1 MKRVLCVWLPNFPIQ
16 RLLCEQPELKLA
28 ACVLYAESGNR
39 AQVVMASSEAKRS
52 GIRSGMS
59 LAEAQALSESA
70 AFLLHDPESD
80 TLALQALACLC
91 YRYSPVVGLEH
102 SDAHGATTRCLLLDI
117 AGCAHLFGNELGLA
131 RQLIAELAER
141 GYFAHV
147 AVAGTIGS
155 AWGIACYGHR
165 IGPDRDLR
173 SLPVE
178 ALRVPD
184 KLVNRL
190 HEFDLRMVGQLR
202 ALPRDSLPSRFGTVL
217 TERMDQ
223 MFGLLEELLV
233 PMPHSKPVSAEWE
246 TDEPICHPRAI
257 RYVCE
262 DLLTKI
268 LGVLDPRC
276 QGLLQLTLILESDT
290 SDSVSFEMGLT
301 QPTNSVRHVMNLLD
315 LKLETQS
322 LPEWL
327 TAIRMEATV
336 IASMRIR
343 QQQLFDHDKPD
354 HTDIRRLIDRLIA
367 RLGRHAV
374 VRPKL
379 LPEVVPE
386 QTVAY
391 EPLADSASGP
401 RPTDSETVLTRPLE
415 LFPRPERTR
424 VMSVIPDGP
433 PVRFHWNQQDHQIVS
448 ATEPER
454 IATAWWQ
461 DEGSIHRDY
470 YQVETQNGGQFW
482 IYRNGDG
489 HWFLHGLF
497 N

>member
-1 MKRVLCVWLPNFPIQ
+1 MKRVLCVWLPNFPLQ
-16 RLLCEQPELKLA
+16 RLLCERPELKLA
-28 ACVLYAESGNR
+28 ACVLYTESGNR
-39 AQVVMASSEAKRS
+39 AQVVMASREAKCS
-52 GIRSGMS
+52 GIRAGMS

-70 AFLLHDPESD
+70 VFLLHHPESD
-80 TLALQALACLC
+80 ALALQTLACLC
-91 YRYSPVVGLEH
+91 CRYSPVVGLEQ
-102 SDAHGATTRCLLLDI
+102 SDAPGATTRCLVLDI
-117 AGCAHLFGNELGLA
+117 AGCAHLFGSEAGLA
-131 RQLIAELAER
+131 RQLIADLAEQS
-141 GYFAHV
+141 YFAHV
-147 AVAGTIGS
+147 AIANTIGS
-155 AWGIACYGHR
+155 AWGIARYGHR
-165 IGPDRDLR
+165 IGPDRRLR

-190 HEFDLRMVGQLR
+190 HEFDLRMIGQLR
-202 ALPRDSLPSRFGTVL
+202 ALPRESLPSRFGTVL
-217 TERMDQ
+217 MERMDQ
-223 MFGLLEELLV
+223 MFGLQEELLV
-233 PMPHSKPVSAEWE
+233 PVPHSKPVSAEWE
-246 TDEPICHPRAI
+246 TDEPICHPKAI

-262 DLLTKI
+262 DLLTEI
-268 LGVLDPRC
+268 LSALDSRR
-276 QGLLQLTLILESDT
+276 QGLLQLTLILESET
-290 SDSVSFEMGLT
+290 SDPVSFEMGLT
-301 QPTNSVRHVMNLLD
+301 QPTNSAQHVMNLLD

-327 TAIRMEATV
+327 TAIRMEASV
-336 IASMRIR
+336 IASLRVR

-354 HTDIRRLIDRLIA
+354 DTDIRKLIDRLSA

-391 EPLADSASGP
+391 EPLAGSVSGTRSTDSAAAFI
-401 RPTDSETVLTRPLE
+401 RPLE
-415 LFPRPERTR
+415 LFPNPEPIR
-424 VMSVIPDGP
+424 VISAIPDGP
-433 PVRFHWNQQDHQIVS
+433 PVRFHWNQQDHQIAF

-461 DEGSIHRDY
+461 DEGSIRRDY

-482 IYRNGDG
+482 LYRNGDG

-497 N
+497 D